1 MPFGIPSSMKDSVSQ
16 FLSAVGAWANHQE
29 NISEL
34 ILVGSHANGKAIPD
48 SDIDLV
54 LLCQNPTEFLE
65 DISWVEQ
72 FGLVKDQ
79 TVEDWGKV
87 KSLRVWY
94 QNGLE
99 VEYSFGSLDWIDSP
113 LDSGTVGVLSH
124 GYKVLIDKKS
134 RLAELAPK
142 I

>member
-1 MPFGIPSSMKDSVSQ
+1 LNDSVSQ
-16 FLSAVGAWANHQE
+16 FLVAVGDWANYQE

-34 ILVGSHANGKAIPD
+34 LLVGSHASREATPD

-54 LLCQNPTEFLE
+54 LLCKNPTKYLEETGWIDEF
-65 DISWVEQ
+65 
-72 FGLVKDQ
+72 GAMKDQ
-79 TVEDWGKV
+79 KVEDWGKV

-99 VEYSFGSLDWIDSP
+99 VEFGFAAQDWIDQP
-113 LDSGTVGVLSH
+113 LDEGTLRVLSP
-124 GYKVLIDKKS
+124 GYKILLDKES
-134 RLAELAPK
+134 RLANLNPK